1 MIESRLESALF
12 WFHVKP
18 AHSHRKTLTMPH
30 TPVRRCTLW
39 LSDSL
44 CFSDTRNSI
53 NASQSR
59 CICHALPPQQY
70 AFHPIGR
77 HVLNGRP
84 PASTQQ
90 RHPVGPHVLQAH
102 VMSASGEEESSAAHP
117 AAWSHGFSARFRLRN
132 LWEHF
137 RRTRRYW
144 FHVKPAHGDC
154 VGITAAPTSPCS
166 PCSREWSA
174 QCISCRCLACPIQ
187 P

>member
-1 MIESRLESALF
+1 MMIESRLESALF

-90 RHPVGPHVLQAH
+90 RHPVGPHVLQHMPCLPPGKKNPARLIRRLG
-102 VMSASGEEESSAAHP
+102 VTVSVLGSVCGISGNISVGRAAI
-117 AAWSHGFSARFRLRN
+117 GF
-132 LWEHF
+132 
-137 RRTRRYW
+137 T
-144 FHVKPAHGDC
+144 
-154 VGITAAPTSPCS
+154 
-166 PCSREWSA
+166 
-174 QCISCRCLACPIQ
+174 
-187 P
+187 

>member
-1 MIESRLESALF
+1 MPPPGKGLTQRFSSASVEPQAHEHRIHLMNLNGSIPPSALSR
-12 WFHVKP
+12 FHVKP

-90 RHPVGPHVLQAH
+90 RHPVGPHVLQHMPCLPPGKKNPARPIRQLG
-102 VMSASGEEESSAAHP
+102 VTVSVLGSVCGISGNISVGRAAV
-117 AAWSHGFSARFRLRN
+117 GF
-132 LWEHF
+132 
-137 RRTRRYW
+137 T
-144 FHVKPAHGDC
+144 
-154 VGITAAPTSPCS
+154 
-166 PCSREWSA
+166 
-174 QCISCRCLACPIQ
+174 
-187 P
+187 

>member
-1 MIESRLESALF
+1 MMIESRLESALF

-70 AFHPIGR
+70 AFHPGATYSTIDRQHPHSSGIQLVLTCYKHMSCLPPGRKNPARLIRRLGVTVSVLGSVCGISGNISVGRAAIGF
-77 HVLNGRP
+77 
-84 PASTQQ
+84 T
-90 RHPVGPHVLQAH
+90 
-102 VMSASGEEESSAAHP
+102 
-117 AAWSHGFSARFRLRN
+117 
-132 LWEHF
+132 
-137 RRTRRYW
+137 
-144 FHVKPAHGDC
+144 
-154 VGITAAPTSPCS
+154 
-166 PCSREWSA
+166 
-174 QCISCRCLACPIQ
+174 
-187 P
+187 